1 MSTQLKPVSENE
13 RGLAI
18 LCIEYG
24 LISSDEVALMIEE
37 LRKNQRPLAEI
48 ILDYTPEN
56 EVLKAVAKEIGIKF
70 YDLYSTN
77 TDYLPSDDVL
87 EKADI
92 NFLKRFAAL
101 PLVDI
106 NKQIVVACANPSD
119 VEMFDY
125 IKSRYGSNFS
135 LVLAPKVQILNRLI
149 YFSAN
154 ENSIFGLNN
163 QAPVENNR
171 ANQPTVR
178 EVAIGKSPNQ
188 EWVEK
193 ALARAVS
200 EGASDVHF
208 MFNADK
214 SLLLRFRQ
222 DGILN
227 TQRVP
232 AGVRP
237 MEAIG
242 AIVAKCSTMDSANYM
257 EPQDGTFSFEVDG
270 RQIDCRVA
278 LMPQL
283 YGPTMIIRLLDTGNM
298 GTRLDD
304 MGFSPEHLI
313 KIREVMH
320 LSQGTI
326 LAVGPTGAGKSTTL
340 YGLLKEVNAAVKHV
354 QTVENPVEYR
364 TPLVGQTEIR
374 TGLGERSLTFAR
386 ALRQI
391 LRMDPDVILI
401 GEIRDQETAQVSMQ
415 AAITGHLVLST
426 LHANSAVS
434 AFPRLSNMGI
444 PPYLVAEAMSL
455 VISQRLLRKL
465 HECKV
470 IQSPTPEE
478 IATLKNL
485 RLPIPEKIAHV
496 GGCPNCRGTGY
507 RGRVATAEIVVVD
520 RDLRN
525 AASKLATASEL
536 EDLIKAKGFI
546 PILQD
551 GYRHVVNLTTTV
563 NELQRVLGTEDID

>member
-1 MSTQLKPVSENE
+1 MSENLKPVSEIE
-13 RGLAI
+13 RGLAM
-18 LCIEYG
+18 LCVDYG
-24 LISSDEVALMIEE
+24 LLTPGETGNFISEV
-37 LRKNQRPLAEI
+37 RKNSRPLVELLLETA
-48 ILDYTPEN
+48 PETAI
-56 EVLKAVAKEIGIKF
+56 LKALAKEIGIKF

-77 TDYLPSDDVL
+77 TDYLPNEEIL

-106 NKQIVVACANPSD
+106 NKRVVVAVANPSD
-119 VEMFDY
+119 VEMLDY
-125 IKSRYGSNFS
+125 IKSRYGSAFG
-135 LVLAPKVQILNRLI
+135 LVLAPKSQILNRLV

-163 QAPVENNR
+163 QAPVETNR
-171 ANQPTVR
+171 IAQPAVR

-270 RQIDCRVA
+270 RQVDARVA

-298 GTRLDD
+298 GTKLDD
-304 MGFSPEHLI
+304 MGFSPEHLGV
-313 KIREVMH
+313 IRDVMQF
-320 LSQGTI
+320 SQGTI

-374 TGLGERSLTFAR
+374 AGLGERSLTFAR

-401 GEIRDQETAQVSMQ
+401 GEIRDSETAQVSMQ

-465 HECKV
+465 HECKI

-478 IATLKNL
+478 IAILKNL
-485 RLPIPEKIAHV
+485 NLPIPEKIAHK

-507 RGRVATAEIVVVD
+507 RGRVATAEVVVVD

-536 EDLIKAKGFI
+536 EDLIKSKGFI
-546 PILQD
+546 PIIKD
-551 GYRHVVNLTTTV
+551 GYRHIENLVTTV
-563 NELQRVLGTEDID
+563 EEVQRVLGSEELD